1 MWSESIFVRQNGADL
16 WRQDVGCRIFSVC
29 CDGIP
34 GRKDTVRAPIRSG
47 LLLHVGD
54 TMSECDMQ
62 PNYRFN
68 DIVLPGQNWVTDQ
81 TANARGQRVRKRG
94 RRGGALLRL
103 RRRNLRPPLPSTF
116 LSNVRSLRNKTDE
129 FLCNI
134 QTKRDCSIFCFTE
147 TWLDATI
154 RDSAVQPPGLTIY
167 RSDRSR
173 NETGKARRGGVCI
186 LVNGRWANDVK
197 ILSKTCSVDIETLTI
212 VCRPFYLPREFSS
225 IILTAVYIPPS

>member
-1 MWSESIFVRQNGADL
+1 MHQYDR
-16 WRQDVGCRIFSVC
+16 DV
-29 CDGIP
+29 
-34 GRKDTVRAPIRSG
+34 
-47 LLLHVGD
+47 LLHIRD

-81 TANARGQRVRKRG
+81 PTNARGQRVRKRG

-103 RRRNLRPPLPSTF
+103 RRRNLRPPLPSMF

-129 FLCNI
+129 FLCNL
-134 QTKRDCSIFCFTE
+134 QTNRDYKHCSIFCFTE

-154 RDSAVQPPGLTIY
+154 SDSAVQPPGLTIY

-173 NETGKARRGGVCI
+173 DETGKTRGGVS
-186 LVNGRWANDVK
+186 A
-197 ILSKTCSVDIETLTI
+197 S
-212 VCRPFYLPREFSS
+212 
-225 IILTAVYIPPS
+225 